1 MTERPELVIDAEELF
16 SLMRRLLCA
25 VGCPDDIAEQ
35 AALVHFE
42 ADLRGKGLQGI
53 DYMPYI
59 LDYIRSGVISADARA
74 KICWEHKAGILVD
87 GNKGL
92 GQPAA
97 LMAVDE
103 AVAKARE
110 FGVCAV
116 GVTNS
121 SDIFMLGFYAERMA
135 RAGMV
140 GLAFT
145 AGPPL
150 VHPYGGV
157 ERMLSTNPLAFGFPA
172 GKQDPLVFDMATSAL
187 SSARIRQAAYHG
199 ETVPAGTGI
208 GPDGLPTTD
217 AAAIR
222 EGAISPL
229 AGHKGFGIAL
239 CVALLSGPLT
249 GSALAPDLW
258 GLYTGEKIDGMG
270 HFFIA
275 VDPTCFQEAGAF
287 EAAANDYISRIK
299 ASKKAPG
306 VDEIRIPGEQAFAER
321 ERRLQHGVPV
331 LKATW
336 RIISKVAAELDVKLP
351 VAQH

>member
-1 MTERPELVIDAEELF
+1 MPERPELIIPAEELF
-16 SLMRRLLCA
+16 SLMRQLLCA

-53 DYMPYI
+53 DYMPFM
-59 LDYIRSGVISADARA
+59 LDYIRNGVVSADSRPE
-74 KICWEHKAGILVD
+74 ISREHKAGILID
-87 GNKGL
+87 GHKGL

-103 AVAKARE
+103 AVARARD
-110 FGVCAV
+110 FGVCAA

-135 RAGMV
+135 RAGMT

-150 VHPYGGV
+150 VHPYGGT

-199 ETVPAGTGI
+199 EPVPAGTGI

-229 AGHKGFGIAL
+229 AGHKGFGLAL

-258 GLYTGEKIDGMG
+258 GLYTGEEIDGMG

-275 VDPTCFQEAGAF
+275 IDPACFRESGAF
-287 EAAANDYISRIK
+287 SAAADTYINRIK
-299 ASKKAPG
+299 ESKKAPG

-321 ERRLQHGVPV
+321 ERRLQNGVPV
-331 LKATW
+331 LEATW
-336 RIISKVAAELDVKLP
+336 RIISELAAELDVSLP
-351 VAQH
+351 AAQR